1 MQNEG
6 REDSTTFSLDRSIGV
21 MHHLSYV
28 RVGEDLRRK
37 MGTFSHAGEEEVLD
51 YAVYLMV
58 VHSGN
63 TLLCSKPR
71 SLFPPKGAPKIRS

>member
-1 MQNEG
+1 MQNG
-6 REDSTTFSLDRSIGV
+6 REDSTTFFSLDRSLGV

-58 VHSGN
+58 VHAGN
-63 TLLCSKPR
+63 TQLCSKPR
-71 SLFPPKGAPKIRS
+71 SLFPPKGAPKIIS